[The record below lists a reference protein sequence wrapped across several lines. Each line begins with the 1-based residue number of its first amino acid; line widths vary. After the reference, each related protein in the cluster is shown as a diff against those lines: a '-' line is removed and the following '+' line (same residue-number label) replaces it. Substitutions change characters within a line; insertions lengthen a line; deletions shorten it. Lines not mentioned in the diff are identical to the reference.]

1 MYLTGHGDPV
11 FDDFTVFRREGEP
24 VQETRRDQ
32 RRLTLSAG
40 NSIVRIVKETQMA
53 RRKNRYA
60 IDRFMRDV
68 ADASIS
74 RRELMRRGTALGLS
88 IPAAG
93 SILGMQVIGAN
104 AQATEP
110 TGKLV
115 ISMSVEPDTLEN
127 WKAYS
132 TDGHPILRNV
142 QEALL
147 NRDPVTNELVGELAT
162 AWEQTEDRTWRF
174 TLREG
179 VTFHNGDP
187 FNAEVAAFGINY
199 TWSPENEF
207 EIYQF
212 VGPDMTATAVDEY
225 TLDVTTELPDPIL
238 PSRLYFSPFPNMIQ
252 VQERPDSLVTE
263 PIGTGPYSFVAWN
276 RGENIQITAN
286 PDWWGNSAEDA
297 GGTVTIKDCE
307 FVFRAE
313 SAVRASQV
321 TAGEA
326 QIGRFLAPED
336 CATTPNCQSVSSVE
350 TIFLRLDT
358 NHVAMKDIRIR
369 QAIAYS
375 VDKQAI
381 ADELFGG
388 GEPASQLVGPS
399 ATGYNPNLQ
408 PYPFDMDQAKA
419 LVEEAA
425 ADGVPVDAE
434 VVVVTREGIYLR
446 NDELAEYVA
455 SQLREIGLNARSEV
469 IEPAL
474 YNPDYSS
481 NIKDVSETRGWIT
494 TNPHGNEIMD
504 ASATAASYYTCDGA
518 ASVYCDPEL
527 DAALETALPL
537 TGEER
542 VAALNVVQQ
551 MFYDAYASVPIIHMP
566 LNYGLAAN
574 LQWTPRLDAFMLL
587 KEMTLTE

>member
-1 MYLTGHGDPV
+1 MSTIDK
-11 FDDFTVFRREGEP
+11 EGLE
-24 VQETRRDQ
+24 
-32 RRLTLSAG
+32 LF
-40 NSIVRIVKETQMA
+40 I
-53 RRKNRYA
+53 
-60 IDRFMRDV
+60 RDV
-68 ADASIS
+68 ADRTVS
-74 RRELMRRGTALGLS
+74 RRDLMKRAAVIGLS
-88 IPAAG
+88 VPAAG
-93 SILGMQVIGAN
+93 AVLQTHVFGVD
-104 AQATEP
+104 AQAAEP

-115 ISMSVEPDTLEN
+115 VSMSVEPDTLEN

-147 NRDPVTNELVGELAT
+147 NRDPNTNELVGELAT
-162 AWEQTEDRTWRF
+162 AWEQTDERTWRF

-187 FNAEVAAFGINY
+187 LNAEVAAFGINY

-225 TLDVTTELPDPIL
+225 TLDVATVEPDPIL
-238 PSRLYFSPFPNMIQ
+238 PSRLYFSPIPNMKQ

-263 PIGTGPYSFVAWN
+263 PIGTGPYSFVEWS
-276 RGENIQITAN
+276 RGQHIRITAN
-286 PDWWGNSAEDA
+286 PDWWGNGSPDA
-297 GGTVTIKDCE
+297 LGTVTIKDVE

-313 SAVRASQV
+313 SSVRAAQV
-321 TAGEA
+321 STGEA

-336 CATTPNCQSVSSVE
+336 CETTPKCKSVPSVE

-369 QAIAYS
+369 QAIAFA
-375 VDKQAI
+375 VDKQSI
-381 ADELFGG
+381 ADQLFGG

-399 ATGYNPNLQ
+399 ATGYNADLQ
-408 PYPFDMDQAKA
+408 PYPYDLDRAKQ
-419 LVEEAA
+419 LVEEAKA
-425 ADGVPVDAE
+425 AGVPVDAE
-434 VVVVTREGIYLR
+434 LTVVTREGIYLR

-455 SQLREIGLNARSEV
+455 SQLREIGLNAKSEV
-469 IEPAL
+469 IEPGL
-474 YNPDYSS
+474 YNPEYSK

-504 ASATAASYYTCDGA
+504 VSATASSYYRCDGG
-518 ASVYCDPEL
+518 ASLYCDPAL
-527 DAALETALPL
+527 DEALTAASAL

-542 VAALNVVQQ
+542 ATALAAVTK
-551 MFYDAYASVPIIHMP
+551 MYYDAYASVPVIHMP

-574 LQWTPRLDAFMLL
+574 LEWEPRLDAFMLL
-587 KEMTLTE
+587 KEMTLT